1 MKEKELKRLED
12 IESKIMEL
20 ESELSVVYK
29 RISEPLAFILVDP
42 KGGETS
48 RKPYERELR
57 EPIITNTSNEP
68 LDLTKILE
76 VGDEVESDHGVLVVQ
91 PIEPSTERGGFITA
105 VSKSDGK
112 SYMYK
117 RNGWGRQPYCNDEE
131 QIRPKNG
138 KTWAQFIAEKEEKK
152 QQIPTLEKAIE
163 DIKKGL
169 EKFDDPEFEVHM
181 TLKKLKSGGYAPSKI
196 HLTNR

>member
-76 VGDEVESDHGVLVVQ
+76 VGDEVT
-91 PIEPSTERGGFITA
+91 TERFGDVRITRTDDRWFGGLPIRGLA
-105 VSKSDGK
+105 
-112 SYMYK
+112 
-117 RNGWGRQPYCNDEE
+117 NDIWRTWTREGFWDANKKE
-131 QIRPKNG
+131 VERLKPKNG

-163 DIKKGL
+163 AIKKRSR
-169 EKFDDPEFEVHM
+169 KV
-181 TLKKLKSGGYAPSKI
+181 
-196 HLTNR
+196 